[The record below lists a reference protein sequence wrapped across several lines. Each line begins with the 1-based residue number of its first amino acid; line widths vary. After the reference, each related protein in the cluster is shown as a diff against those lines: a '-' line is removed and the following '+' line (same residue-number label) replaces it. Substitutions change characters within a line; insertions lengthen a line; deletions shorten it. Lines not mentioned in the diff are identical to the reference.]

1 MITFPLLL
9 ARKFFAVNFLVLVFL
24 LISTTT
30 ELFFQYSRE
39 LAPCAFSMT
48 VVSASVLGAIRIP
61 SFEVVEDDL
70 FDVPLLSLRF
80 LGVAGSFKKA
90 IK

>member
-1 MITFPLLL
+1 
-9 ARKFFAVNFLVLVFL
+9 
-24 LISTTT
+24 
-30 ELFFQYSRE
+30 
-39 LAPCAFSMT
+39 MT

-70 FDVPLLSLRF
+70 FDVPLPSLGF